1 MKVSLSE
8 LNLSL
13 EHLTAL
19 ARQTLPIGLC
29 IPISQ
34 ALAVAEAQ
42 QKIITKALNDMA
54 TLRGFRLS
62 ARRGELPQL
71 IEADASGSFDVS
83 AAIIEEF
90 NAEAEKY
97 LSATFVQVP
106 VKKIAREELEKGHA
120 QLTAEGLLRL
130 LWLFDVYSKEATEEA
145 KKAMSANA

>member
-8 LNLSL
+8 LNLSHD
-13 EHLTAL
+13 HLAAL

-54 TLRGFRLS
+54 QLRGFRLS

-71 IEADASGSFDVS
+71 IEADANGSFDVS
-83 AAIIEEF
+83 LTLIEEF

-97 LSATFVQVP
+97 LSGSFVQVP
-106 VKKIAREELEKGHA
+106 VKKIARAELEKGQA

-130 LWLFDVYSKEATEEA
+130 GWLFDVYSNEATEEA
-145 KKAMSANA
+145 EKAIAATA